1 MPSPSSS
8 FIWVRCGG
16 RKFPLF
22 IFTPNDKVC
31 VETRWFR
38 ADVKSSF
45 YCSSLGGAAWV
56 QFSALLRVSLGDNG
70 VLRSLGCYCI
80 AVLDKALKTV
90 KQNKQRWPG
99 NTIQV
104 GIASGAAPTPPTPD
118 SLISSLW
125 CGAQKAKAFLIHS
138 VFYPN
143 FTFYFNVNSTG

>member
-1 MPSPSSS
+1 M
-8 FIWVRCGG
+8 
-16 RKFPLF
+16 
-22 IFTPNDKVC
+22 
-31 VETRWFR
+31 
-38 ADVKSSF
+38 
-45 YCSSLGGAAWV
+45 